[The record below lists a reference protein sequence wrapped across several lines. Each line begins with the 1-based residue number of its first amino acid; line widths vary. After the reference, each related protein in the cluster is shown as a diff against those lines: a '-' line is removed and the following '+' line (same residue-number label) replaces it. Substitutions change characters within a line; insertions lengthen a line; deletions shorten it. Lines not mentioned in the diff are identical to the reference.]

1 MTQADVA
8 RAAGTST
15 AVVSY
20 VLNEGSRP
28 ISAATREKVLR
39 AIEEVGYRPNGVARA
54 LASGSTR
61 TLGLVVPELANQFFA
76 TLAQALEAEAS
87 RYGLVLLLGDSAESV
102 TRERELVE
110 TFVARQVDGLVYVGV
125 GPHDAVQVATAAG
138 LPVVVLDRAADD
150 ERAASVVIDNVA
162 GARTATEHLLGHGRR
177 RVGALLGPADLPTS
191 RARHTG
197 WLDALTAGGVPADD
211 RYLRWAPFTR
221 AGGHRAGLDLLGS
234 GPVPDALF
242 VASEDQALGLLCAAA
257 ELGVAVPGDLAVA
270 SFDGTEASRFS
281 VPPLT
286 TVAPRFDELARRTI
300 DLLRAGAPAPG
311 AEICASDLVVRASCG
326 CPWPP
331 PAAPVPAPSTD
342 ER

>member
-1 MTQADVA
+1 MA

-76 TLAQALEAEAS
+76 TLAHALEAEAS
-87 RYGLVLLLGDSAESV
+87 KYGLVLLLGDSAESV
-102 TRERELVE
+102 ARERELVD
-110 TFVARQVDGLVYVGV
+110 TFVARQVDGLIYVGV
-125 GPHDAVQVATAAG
+125 GPHDAVQAATSAG
-138 LPVVVLDRAADD
+138 LAVVVLDRTTDD
-150 ERAASVVIDNVA
+150 ERTASVVIDNVG
-162 GARTATEHLLGHGRR
+162 GARAATEHLLGHGRR
-177 RVGALLGPADLPTS
+177 RLGALLGPRDVPTS
-191 RARHTG
+191 RARRTG
-197 WLDALTAGGVPADD
+197 WLDALTAHGVPADEGHV
-211 RYLRWAPFTR
+211 RWAAFSR
-221 AGGHRAGLDLLGS
+221 AGGYRAGLELLRTD
-234 GPVPDALF
+234 PAPDAVF

-270 SFDGTEASRFS
+270 SFDGTDASRFS

-286 TVAPRFDELARRTI
+286 TVAPRFDEIARRTI
-300 DLLRAGAPAPG
+300 ELLRAGASTPG
-311 AEICASDLVVRASCG
+311 AEICASDLVIRASCG
-326 CPWPP
+326 CPWPTGADTVP
-331 PAAPVPAPSTD
+331 PPSTD